1 MPSRDLRLIFFG
13 DSLVNGA
20 CDPEMLGWCGRLSR
34 LTAAR
39 TPEVTHYNLGVRH
52 QTSRE
57 LAARFRAELA
67 IRLAGD
73 FEKRAVISIGFNDTV
88 LENGIPRVPPADS
101 RAALE
106 EMLAAAAESACPVL
120 VVAPPTATEAAQADR
135 IRALAEAQEQ
145 ICAARSVP
153 FIPGHA
159 LTADSPVWLHEA
171 AGNDGYHPRAAA
183 YAALA
188 EAIFRT
194 PEWTRFTA

>member
-1 MPSRDLRLIFFG
+1 MPPRDLRLIFFG

-20 CDPEMLGWCGRLSR
+20 CDPEMLGWCGRLAR

-39 TPEVTHYNLGVRH
+39 TPEATYYNLGVRH

-57 LAARFRAELA
+57 LLARFRAELG

-88 LENGIPRVPPADS
+88 LEDGIPRVPPADS
-101 RAALE
+101 RAALA
-106 EMLAAAAESACPVL
+106 EMLAAAAEFGCPVL
-120 VVAPPTATEAAQADR
+120 VVSPPTSTEAAQAAR
-135 IRALAEAQEQ
+135 IRALAEAQAE
-145 ICAARSVP
+145 ICAARGVP

-159 LTADSPVWLHEA
+159 LTAASPAWLREA
-171 AGNDGYHPRAAA
+171 AENDGYHPRAAA

-188 EAIFRT
+188 EAVFRT

>member
-13 DSLVNGA
+13 DSLVAGA

-52 QTSRE
+52 QTSRD
-57 LAARFRAELA
+57 LAARFRAELGP
-67 IRLAGD
+67 RLDGT
-73 FEKRAVISIGFNDTV
+73 FEKRVAISVGFNDTV
-88 LENGIPRVPPADS
+88 LEDGTPRVTPAAS

-106 EMLAAAAESACPVL
+106 EMLAAAAAYACPAL
-120 VVAPPTATEAAQADR
+120 VVSPPTALEAAQAAR
-135 IRALAEAQEQ
+135 IRALAEAQAE
-145 ICAARSVP
+145 ICAARGVP
-153 FIPGHA
+153 FVPGHA
-159 LTADSPVWLHEA
+159 LTAASPVWLREA
-171 AGNDGYHPRAAA
+171 AEGDGYHPRAAA

-188 EAIFRT
+188 EAIFRS